1 MGGEPS
7 TGKSSSQPIS
17 QRTIMKVS
25 HRCRDTEHQQSIT
38 PQVWDQD
45 RIDNVVARIRP
56 YTTIIDDL
64 DLPIDLVDRLRNALH
79 DFDQVKS

>member
-1 MGGEPS
+1 
-7 TGKSSSQPIS
+7 
-17 QRTIMKVS
+17 MKLT
-25 HRCRDTEHQQSIT
+25 HRCRDTQHQQSNT
-38 PQVWDQD
+38 PKVWDQD

-79 DFDQVKS
+79 DLDQVKS

>member
-1 MGGEPS
+1 
-7 TGKSSSQPIS
+7 
-17 QRTIMKVS
+17 MKLS
-25 HRCRDTEHQQSIT
+25 HRCRYTEHQQSTT

-64 DLPIDLVDRLRNALH
+64 DLPIDLVDKLRTALH
-79 DFDQVKS
+79 DLDRVTS

>member
-1 MGGEPS
+1 
-7 TGKSSSQPIS
+7 
-17 QRTIMKVS
+17 MKVS

-64 DLPIDLVDRLRNALH
+64 DLPVDLVDRLRNALH
-79 DFDQVKS
+79 DLDQVKS